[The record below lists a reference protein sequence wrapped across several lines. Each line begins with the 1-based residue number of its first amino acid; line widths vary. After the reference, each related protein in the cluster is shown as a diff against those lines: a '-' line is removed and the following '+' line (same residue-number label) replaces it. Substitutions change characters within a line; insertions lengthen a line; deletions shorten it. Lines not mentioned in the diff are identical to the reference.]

1 MPYRLRHRLIDS
13 AQAPCRRSG
22 SNSRSRTSP
31 ETGQK
36 SDARQAL
43 CVERKFYTIG
53 HVPAGIELP
62 DSQGQARMI
71 MTQLAKLGYTWT
83 EHRVNG
89 TSLPVLS

>member
-1 MPYRLRHRLIDS
+1 
-13 AQAPCRRSG
+13 
-22 SNSRSRTSP
+22 
-31 ETGQK
+31 
-36 SDARQAL
+36 L

-83 EHRVNG
+83 EHRVKG